1 MIQEHMKTVRLTPC
15 VESKFPLVEG
25 LRFFH
30 DTDSDLYYFNAT
42 EPLLRADAGKGLGV
56 ERFFSLRECL
66 ITPLMEM
73 NGLSRERLCVRDT
86 EGNVYLE
93 ECLVIPFMAY
103 VESWFWPYMV
113 LRMEELLSLGVTL
126 SDDMTR
132 LFYRT
137 RFGQDAEARNHEE
150 SHGR

>member
-1 MIQEHMKTVRLTPC
+1 MIHEHMKTVRLTPC
-15 VESKFPLVEG
+15 AESKFPLVEG

-30 DTDSDLYYFNAT
+30 DTVNDLYYFNAT
-42 EPLLRADAGKGLGV
+42 EPLSRADAGKGLGV
-56 ERFFSLRECL
+56 GRFFSLMDCL
-66 ITPLMEM
+66 ISPLMEL
-73 NGLSRERLCVRDT
+73 NGLERERLCVRDAK
-86 EGNVYLE
+86 GSVYLE

-126 SDDMTR
+126 SDDMVR

-137 RFGQDAEARNHEE
+137 RFGQETGAQNHEA